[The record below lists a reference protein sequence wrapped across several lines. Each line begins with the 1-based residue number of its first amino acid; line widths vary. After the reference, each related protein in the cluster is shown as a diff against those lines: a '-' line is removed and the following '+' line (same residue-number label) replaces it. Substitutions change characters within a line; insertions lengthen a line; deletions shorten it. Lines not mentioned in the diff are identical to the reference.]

1 VFRWPSR
8 SLRSVSS
15 GRGRSSDAVAA
26 RARLLA
32 RARRAAAAGA
42 AGPAVG
48 RIGGQV
54 HAVHA
59 TRDQPR
65 ILTPTAFGETDLPL
79 TAGRETALPV
89 AALVVTTLLAVAAVE
104 RVALDVNAHGRL
116 RRWHADV
123 ATAVQDLAREQSVAA
138 ALLGLGLDRLPLLAA
153 VRRLVVG
160 LRRPRASQCG
170 YESTREDPEHA
181 APICSRTEGFY
192 QSIKLP
198 SVQAEPPVTM
208 LECDVASPSR
218 GDPHSISAV
227 PRRRPPDEL
236 GGTPHVRKGV
246 LGTTTGNADCPLLR
260 RYLIRTHVGRW
271 RAQRARSA
279 SP

>member
-1 VFRWPSR
+1 MATDRQRQRPRATLGVIALGARW
-8 SLRSVSS
+8 LTT
-15 GRGRSSDAVAA
+15 
-26 RARLLA
+26 
-32 RARRAAAAGA
+32 AG
-42 AGPAVG
+42 
-48 RIGGQV
+48 
-54 HAVHA
+54 A

-65 ILTPTAFGETDLPL
+65 ISTPTAFAETDLPL
-79 TAGRETALPV
+79 AAGRETAFPV
-89 AALVVTTLLAVAAVE
+89 AAVVVTTLLAAAAVE

-116 RRWHADV
+116 RGWLADV
-123 ATAVQDLAREQSVAA
+123 ATAVQDLARAQPDAA
-138 ALLGLGLDRLPLLAA
+138 PLLGLGFGWLPLPGA
-153 VRRLVVG
+153 VLRLVIG
-160 LRRPRASQCG
+160 HHRPRPPKCG
-170 YESTREDPEHA
+170 PKTTREEPEHA

-198 SVQAEPPVTM
+198 IVQAEPPVTM

-227 PRRRPPDEL
+227 PHRRPPDEL
-236 GGTPHVRKGV
+236 VGTPHVRKGV
-246 LGTTTGNADCPLLR
+246 LGTTTGNAYCPLLR